1 MEHDYNYYDD
11 QPFPIDHYI
20 PTTPPYTFYKT
31 SAEIWTYHRPDE
43 LARARV
49 KIPSGMVI
57 PAESYAYTER
67 HNTSPFTNDKW
78 CLMDN
83 KWYKVKLGINTSNPT
98 DATGIAEYHPVRTD
112 IVLRTLN
119 NGFNPFITAI
129 IPSTNNDIAPT
140 MTRNL
145 YSFSN
150 STHKKEIVRVCA
162 EAYFSND
169 DKYYYLLDNFD
180 CWICRDDTYID
191 RIPVNQLY
199 VVANDSVNYYEYP
212 IKDAN
217 DTYKLGRYLAGDR
230 VYITEK
236 TKRDTNWLRTAQG
249 WVYYEDNNLVLVE

>member
-11 QPFPIDHYI
+11 KPNPIDHTI

-31 SAEIWTYHRPDE
+31 SAKVWTYNYPNE
-43 LARARV
+43 IARAQV
-49 KIPSGMVI
+49 AIPSGMVV
-57 PAESYAYTER
+57 PAERYAYVSRDNAATY
-67 HNTSPFTNDKW
+67 TTDQWCSIDK
-78 CLMDN
+78 
-83 KWYKVKLGINTSNPT
+83 KWYKVKLDVNASNPT
-98 DATGIAEYHPVRTD
+98 DATGIKAFTPSRTD

-119 NGFNPFITAI
+119 NGFTPFITAI
-129 IPSTNNDIAPT
+129 IPSTNNDISPK
-140 MTRNL
+140 MTRDL

-150 STHKKEIVRVCA
+150 STHKKEVVRVIA

-169 DKYYYLLDNFD
+169 DKYYYLLDNLD

-199 VVANDSVNYYEYP
+199 VVANDSINYYEYP
-212 IKDAN
+212 IKDEN

-236 TKRDTNWLRTAQG
+236 TKRDTNWLRTSLG
-249 WVYYEDNNLVLVE
+249 WVYYEDSNLSLVE